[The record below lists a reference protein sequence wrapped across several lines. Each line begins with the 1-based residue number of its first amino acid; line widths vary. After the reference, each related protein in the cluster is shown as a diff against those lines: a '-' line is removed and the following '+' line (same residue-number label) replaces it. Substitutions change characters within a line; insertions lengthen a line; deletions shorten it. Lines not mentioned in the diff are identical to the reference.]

1 MIHYGDIKPR
11 VYLETT
17 VISYLVGRPSRDAT
31 LASWQRITRQ
41 LWEDYADEFTF
52 VISPVVLTEA
62 SQGNPEA
69 AQRRLEVLSHLT
81 VLEILPE
88 ADMLTQKLLNAGA
101 VPQDSDPDAQHIAIA
116 TTHGVEYL
124 ASWNHK
130 HIVNFNKR
138 EYIHQVCQ
146 EAGFEPATICTPAE
160 LIRGFHMKEDP
171 KNYTEPVI
179 DYTDPMLEECYRMKE
194 EFAAKFNSLEELSA
208 HLLEVQEECRRRGM
222 KVVSYYVPP
231 EKRKPIEESDSD
243 KTSSDTLPQKPS
255 S

>member
-81 VLEILPE
+81 VLEVLPE
-88 ADMLTQKLLNAGA
+88 VDILTQKLLDVGVVSQNY
-101 VPQDSDPDAQHIAIA
+101 SLDAQHIAIA

-124 ASWNHK
+124 ASWNQK
-130 HIVNFNKR
+130 HIVNENKR
-138 EYIHQVCQ
+138 EHINQICR
-146 EAGFEPATICTPAE
+146 EAGFEPTIVCTPIE
-160 LIRGFHMKEDP
+160 LIGEFQMKEEDFE
-171 KNYTEPVI
+171 N
-179 DYTDPMLEECYRMKE
+179 YTDPILEECYRIK
-194 EFAAKFNSLEELSA
+194 EELSA
-208 HLLEVQEECRRRGM
+208 RFNSVEELSAYMRKVQEECRRRGM

-243 KTSSDTLPQKPS
+243 KTSSDTSPQKPS
-255 S
+255 A